1 MLTNLNSS
9 VGIGSIGIEKRQWTY
24 QNCVNEHLSSKHSS
38 RQEWYGSCPQ
48 RAFTLFGE
56 TKQTQ
61 GY

>member
-1 MLTNLNSS
+1 MLSNLNSS

-48 RAFTLFGE
+48 RA
-56 TKQTQ
+56 
-61 GY
+61 